1 MQAAAKG
8 RSVSHYL
15 QAVSPH
21 DVLTNKRY
29 KVLGTPLKDWLVCS
43 KCNCQQVHHSQSG
56 GDFDKKCWRCGAEY
70 TKFMYMDELARE
82 LPDDEKQYRFKR

>member
-21 DVLTNKRY
+21 DVLTSKRY

-43 KCNCQQVHHSQSG
+43 KCNCQQVLHSQSG

-70 TKFMYMDELARE
+70 TNFMYMDELARE
-82 LPDDEKQYRFKR
+82 LPADEKLYRFKR